1 MEKIN
6 FGYSLKNIPIPS
18 GKQYLKCFI
27 DKLNSFIRRVR
38 WKVFFYENDDEDPYD
53 VNKSDT
59 FGFASDRFP
68 PQNEALRPF
77 EMDLYELARSITF
90 KPTTNTFQK
99 NLQKDIQSIKLS
111 NKMFVAADKTTN
123 IYEMD
128 VDNYRKLLRDN
139 ITSTYKKADKSLTKK
154 INQEAKH
161 IAEKLKLDNRI
172 ECLAEKN
179 SYITLKDHKDNF
191 YNNPQ
196 CRLINPT
203 KLQIGIISK
212 NILDKINTRIRS
224 STGLQQWRNTKSVL
238 SWFKN
243 ITNKKSCKFL
253 KFDII
258 QFYPS
263 ITEKLFRSSINFAKR
278 FINIEDY
285 EIKVILHCR
294 KSILFSDDSTWIKK
308 TIANST

>member
-18 GKQYLKCFI
+18 SKQYHKCFI

-38 WKVFFYENDDEDPYD
+38 WKVFFYENDDEDSYD

-90 KPTTNTFQK
+90 KPMTNSFQ
-99 NLQKDIQSIKLS
+99 NSLQKDIQSIKSS
-111 NKMFVAADKTTN
+111 NKMFVAANKTTN
-123 IYEMD
+123 IYKMD

-161 IAEKLKLDNRI
+161 IA
-172 ECLAEKN
+172 
-179 SYITLKDHKDNF
+179 
-191 YNNPQ
+191 
-196 CRLINPT
+196 
-203 KLQIGIISK
+203 
-212 NILDKINTRIRS
+212 
-224 STGLQQWRNTKSVL
+224 
-238 SWFKN
+238 
-243 ITNKKSCKFL
+243 
-253 KFDII
+253 
-258 QFYPS
+258 
-263 ITEKLFRSSINFAKR
+263 
-278 FINIEDY
+278 
-285 EIKVILHCR
+285 
-294 KSILFSDDSTWIKK
+294 
-308 TIANST
+308 

>member
-1 MEKIN
+1 
-6 FGYSLKNIPIPS
+6 
-18 GKQYLKCFI
+18 
-27 DKLNSFIRRVR
+27 
-38 WKVFFYENDDEDPYD
+38 
-53 VNKSDT
+53 
-59 FGFASDRFP
+59 
-68 PQNEALRPF
+68 
-77 EMDLYELARSITF
+77 MDLYELARSITF
-90 KPTTNTFQK
+90 KPMTNSFQK
-99 NLQKDIQSIKLS
+99 NLQKDIQFIKSS

-123 IYEMD
+123 IYKMD

-196 CRLINPT
+196 CRFINPT
-203 KLQIGIISK
+203 KSEIGIISK

-243 ITNKKSCKFL
+243 IINKKFCKFF

-294 KSILFSDDSTWIKK
+294 KSILFSDDSMWIKK